1 MGLANAKV
9 LTLLRFEHLIK
20 IFYWFLSEKISWILK
35 GKILLMLN
43 NILIDYIQNY
53 IEAGDLDEF
62 VNDTYCKFNIN
73 FGGDYFT
80 GRSCCSKN

>member
-1 MGLANAKV
+1 
-9 LTLLRFEHLIK
+9 
-20 IFYWFLSEKISWILK
+20 
-35 GKILLMLN
+35 MLN

-80 GRSCCSKN
+80 GRSRCSKN